1 MPFSLFGKKEKP
13 VDAQQ
18 AITKLRD
25 SEEMLEKKSRH
36 LETQIEKELQSA
48 KTHGTKNKRAAL
60 NALKRKKRLEAQLN
74 QIDNTLTTIEFQR
87 ESLMNARSNAEILST
102 MKDAG
107 KAMQGIHK
115 EVNIEKVEDV
125 MDDIQEQQDIAAEIS
140 AAISRPIDMPG
151 IDMDEDDLL
160 AELEELEQEEVD
172 NNLIGVP
179 STAPATSLPTVPSTQ
194 LPAVPARQQP
204 VATKEDDDLAELE
217 NWVAS

>member
-1 MPFSLFGKKEKP
+1 MPFNLFGKKEQK
-13 VDAQQ
+13 VDAQT

-25 SEEMLEKKSRH
+25 SEEMLEKKSKH
-36 LETQIEKELQSA
+36 LEAQIDKELQSA

-151 IDMDEDDLL
+151 IDMDDDDLL
-160 AELEELEQEEVD
+160 AELEDLEQEELD
-172 NNLIGVP
+172 TNLISAGNASVP
-179 STAPATSLPTVPSTQ
+179 AQQLPSVPNTQ
-194 LPAVPARQQP
+194 LPSVPARPQQ
-204 VATKEDDDLAELE
+204 TKEDDDLAELE

>member
-1 MPFSLFGKKEKP
+1 MPFNLFGKKEQK
-13 VDAQQ
+13 VDAQE
-18 AITKLRD
+18 AITKLRE
-25 SEEMLEKKSRH
+25 SEEMLEKKSKH
-36 LETQIEKELQSA
+36 LESQIEKELQSA
-48 KTHGTKNKRAAL
+48 KSHGTKNKRAAL

-87 ESLMNARSNAEILST
+87 ESLMNARSNAAILST

-151 IDMDEDDLL
+151 IDMDDDDLL
-160 AELEELEQEEVD
+160 AELEDLEQEELD
-172 NNLIGVP
+172 QNLINSGQTSVP
-179 STAPATSLPTVPSTQ
+179 AQPLPSVPTTQ
-194 LPAVPARQQP
+194 LPSVPARPQQ
-204 VATKEDDDLAELE
+204 TKEDDDLAELE

>member
-1 MPFSLFGKKEKP
+1 MG
-13 VDAQQ
+13 
-18 AITKLRD
+18 
-25 SEEMLEKKSRH
+25 
-36 LETQIEKELQSA
+36 
-48 KTHGTKNKRAAL
+48 THGTKNKRAAL

-102 MKDAG
+102 MKDSG

-151 IDMDEDDLL
+151 IDMD
-160 AELEELEQEEVD
+160 
-172 NNLIGVP
+172 
-179 STAPATSLPTVPSTQ
+179 
-194 LPAVPARQQP
+194 
-204 VATKEDDDLAELE
+204 DDDLQTDKNKRYEPPKLKKKTAQL
-217 NWVAS
+217 VSVFIG